1 MEALLSGTLIE
12 QSGCL
17 RVSPDGKQ
25 PGHLLIWQPGYGVR
39 RTGDRLEI
47 VDSTGKVVARVGEPL
62 RTGGGQVQLTDAL
75 RKQLKAPLDAACVGP
90 YWLMGQLQTPERA
103 RETAAPKSRRL
114 RRCESHD
121 ERAPSGRSR
130 ATVLPRRRCKSGA
143 SQAYGRRCAPP
154 SSPCCSSRAAPTPPS
169 RPRPRALHRPPPPN
183 ATPNALHRRSRRTRS
198 SPIAC
203 AWSPRR
209 SITS

>member
-1 MEALLSGTLIE
+1 MRLFALCLSLFACHPDTAGPTPATPAAPAPAPASAPAPAPTSAPEPATQPPESAGSIPALPELREPSNAFMEALLSGTLID

-25 PGHLLIWQPGYGVR
+25 PGHLLIWQPGYGAR

-90 YWLMGQLQTPERA
+90 YWLMGQLQ
-103 RETAAPKSRRL
+103 AP
-114 RRCESHD
+114 
-121 ERAPSGRSR
+121 
-130 ATVLPRRRCKSGA
+130 
-143 SQAYGRRCAPP
+143 
-154 SSPCCSSRAAPTPPS
+154 
-169 RPRPRALHRPPPPN
+169 
-183 ATPNALHRRSRRTRS
+183 
-198 SPIAC
+198 
-203 AWSPRR
+203 
-209 SITS
+209 